1 MIEISCQD
9 SFIKENFIKL
19 LQQKNLILS
28 NINNNKY
35 FFKIKIVIKENSLE
49 LIIDKDKINFNLP
62 KRFNEIFEKTY
73 DILSSKVVY
82 LEKLEYFPFKQS
94 IIKKDKNIFLSEIQ
108 NNIMCNLLL
117 NSEEGM
123 KKIDLIQIIWPND
136 KDIFYNKLDTHL
148 TNLKNYL
155 KSELDYNLKF
165 SSKSGL
171 IKLGFN

>member
-1 MIEISCQD
+1 MS
-9 SFIKENFIKL
+9 
-19 LQQKNLILS
+19 LQYNL
-28 NINNNKY
+28 
-35 FFKIKIVIKENSLE
+35 
-49 LIIDKDKINFNLP
+49 
-62 KRFNEIFEKTY
+62 
-73 DILSSKVVY
+73 
-82 LEKLEYFPFKQS
+82 LEYFPFKQS

-117 NSEEGM
+117 NFEEGM
-123 KKIDLIQIIWPND
+123 RKIDLIQIIWPND